1 MSAASGTFLFSVPKL
16 ARDTPLNLLDPQSR
30 QLVENAHS
38 VTGDDSDSVMA
49 DTVPHSPVLHET
61 AKAVRGRSA
70 SGRFNAPLLGFLV
83 IALPML
89 IALAAMST
97 NLFVT
102 ALRKV
107 AKKT

>member
-1 MSAASGTFLFSVPKL
+1 MSAASGAFLSSVPKP
-16 ARDTPLNLLDPQSR
+16 ARDTPLNGRDTQSHAV
-30 QLVENAHS
+30 VENARS
-38 VTGDDSDSVMA
+38 VTGGDSDSVMA
-49 DTVPHSPVLHET
+49 DAVPHPPLLHET

-70 SGRFNAPLLGFLV
+70 SGRFTAPLLGFLV
-83 IALPML
+83 IALPIL

-97 NLFVT
+97 IPFVA